1 MPVDGQLPVGEQVF
15 LVNLDPRHDQLVLL
29 WRKTAGQQPAIAD
42 GIDPHLSLI
51 LCVDMRFVMT
61 IIVMEENG
69 KTERTGII
77 QYLDNLAATTA

>member
-1 MPVDGQLPVGEQVF
+1 
-15 LVNLDPRHDQLVLL
+15 
-29 WRKTAGQQPAIAD
+29 
-42 GIDPHLSLI
+42 
-51 LCVDMRFVMT
+51 MRFVMT